1 MSSKRTYTR
10 RSTRDRV
17 VALLE
22 EAISLVK
29 ARCMEPVKG
38 SPEDILSKSRGD
50 LEESKRKLQEAM
62 EMKRQANS
70 IFEASRRQTPYPIES
85 IDEENVTSLES
96 TDSTDSL
103 ETVKPRPF
111 VPITRMA
118 PVAPFVSANSSVV
131 QPSKKRVTMKK
142 SKLPSDPGL
151 RADKGPDKPGGF
163 NDFLKAKRDEVEAQL
178 TAELG
183 QKPSYDQVRG
193 RISELWKRQKEA
205 QGVPPKVRTSRKLS
219 KMPQAPE
226 VPQAPQ
232 APEAPEAPQV
242 PINATPGRVNA
253 RVPLPTNLAQLSRIN
268 EGQEAITPSGVP
280 EGVTDL
286 GMNDQ
291 LGMRRIEVNNE
302 PYFMTNANQ
311 GLFRRDS
318 DEEAGT
324 FVGYYRNG
332 KIEYQDEP

>member
-38 SPEDILSKSRGD
+38 SPEDILSRSRGD

-62 EMKRQANS
+62 EIKREANAV
-70 IFEASRRQTPYPIES
+70 FEASRRQTPYPQ
-85 IDEENVTSLES
+85 EEGVSSLES
-96 TDSTDSL
+96 TESTNSTDSL

-111 VPITRMA
+111 APITRMA
-118 PVAPFVSANSSVV
+118 PIAPFLSANSSVV
-131 QPSKKRVTMKK
+131 PASKKRVTMKK
-142 SKLPSDPGL
+142 SKMPSDPGL

-163 NDFLKAKRDEVEAQL
+163 NDFLKEKREEVEAQL
-178 TAELG
+178 TTELG

-205 QGVPPKVRTSRKLS
+205 QGVKVRTSRKLS
-219 KMPQAPE
+219 KMPQASE
-226 VPQAPQ
+226 G
-232 APEAPEAPQV
+232 PQV
-242 PINATPGRVNA
+242 PQATPGRVNA
-253 RVPLPTNLAQLSRIN
+253 IVPLPRNIAELSRIN
-268 EGQEAITPSGVP
+268 EGQEYQESPELQEVQEVPEVPEAQEVP

-286 GMNDQ
+286 GMNDM

-302 PYFMTNANQ
+302 PYFMTTNQ

-318 DEEAGT
+318 DEEAGS

>member
-38 SPEDILSKSRGD
+38 SPEDILSRSRGD

-62 EMKRQANS
+62 EIKREANAV
-70 IFEASRRQTPYPIES
+70 FEASRRQTPYPQ
-85 IDEENVTSLES
+85 EEVVSSLES
-96 TDSTDSL
+96 TNSTDSL

-111 VPITRMA
+111 APITRMA
-118 PVAPFVSANSSVV
+118 PIAPFLPANSSVV
-131 QPSKKRVTMKK
+131 PASKKRVTMKK
-142 SKLPSDPGL
+142 SKMPSDPGL

-163 NDFLKAKRDEVEAQL
+163 NDFLKEKREEVEAQL
-178 TAELG
+178 TTELG

-205 QGVPPKVRTSRKLS
+205 QGVKVRTSRKLS
-219 KMPQAPE
+219 KMPQASE
-226 VPQAPQ
+226 G
-232 APEAPEAPQV
+232 PQV
-242 PINATPGRVNA
+242 PQATPGRVNA
-253 RVPLPTNLAQLSRIN
+253 IVPLPRNIAELSRIN
-268 EGQEAITPSGVP
+268 EGQEYQESPELQEVPGVPEVQEVP

-286 GMNDQ
+286 GMNDM

-302 PYFMTNANQ
+302 PYFMTTNQ

-318 DEEAGT
+318 DEEAGS

>member
-38 SPEDILSKSRGD
+38 SPEDILSRSRGD

-62 EMKRQANS
+62 EIKREANAV
-70 IFEASRRQTPYPIES
+70 FEASRRQTPYPIE
-85 IDEENVTSLES
+85 EEGVSSLESTES

-118 PVAPFVSANSSVV
+118 PVAPFVPSANSSVV
-131 QPSKKRVTMKK
+131 PPSKKRVTMKK

-163 NDFLKAKRDEVEAQL
+163 NDFLKEKREEVEAQL
-178 TAELG
+178 TTELG

-205 QGVPPKVRTSRKLS
+205 QGVKVRTSRKLS
-219 KMPQAPE
+219 KMPQAP
-226 VPQAPQ
+226 Q
-232 APEAPEAPQV
+232 APQV
-242 PINATPGRVNA
+242 PQATPGRVNA
-253 RVPLPTNLAQLSRIN
+253 IVPLPQTNIAELSRIN
-268 EGQEAITPSGVP
+268 EGQESPEVQEYQESPEVQEVPEGVP

-286 GMNDQ
+286 GMNDM

-302 PYFMTNANQ
+302 PYFMTTNQ

-318 DEEAGT
+318 DEEAGS

-332 KIEYQDEP
+332 KIDYQDEP